1 MTEIKYKQSRIF
13 LLLLVYV
20 AVASSLIAAESG
32 DIWSVGIA
40 RIDITPKDSLWLAGY
55 AARDHAAEGTLH
67 ALWAK
72 ALVFEDAQGNQGV
85 LVTTDLLGFP
95 KKLSDDIR
103 DALKTTFGFEHAQI
117 ILSSSHTHSGP
128 VLQDALFDVYPLN
141 GLQKEKIAAYSRQ
154 LKYDIIRLVGLALGE
169 AAPANLFA
177 ENGVVRFQVNRRNND
192 SSTLESLADLNG
204 PNDYSVPVLGVKQG
218 GELVAAAF
226 GYACH
231 ATVLSGYEWS
241 GDYPGFAQL
250 ELEED
255 FPGLT
260 ALFFAGCGA
269 DMNPLPRRKVGLAKQ
284 YGKELAAAAENVLES
299 RNKFLTSELQTAYA
313 EIDLF
318 FSEPPS
324 DEALTRLS
332 ENGNPYQRRW
342 AQRMLAQIENG
353 QRLEASYP
361 YPVQVWR
368 MGEQALVALG
378 GEVVVDYAIQLK
390 RIFGQDIFVIGYAND
405 VMGYIPSTRVLRE
418 GGYEGLTS
426 QIVYGLPGAWAADI
440 ETRIMSA
447 AIELAKQAG
456 VSMPAE
462 KLLAD

>member
-1 MTEIKYKQSRIF
+1 MTEKKYKQSRIF
-13 LLLLVYV
+13 LLLLLYV
-20 AVASSLIAAESG
+20 AVASSVIAAESG

-55 AARDHAAEGTLH
+55 AARDHAAEKTMH
-67 ALWAK
+67 PLWAK
-72 ALVFEDAQGNQGV
+72 ALTFEDALGNQGV

-103 DALKTTFGFEHAQI
+103 DALKTTYGLERAQI

-141 GLQKEKIAAYSRQ
+141 ESQKEKIAAYSRQ

-204 PNDYSVPVLGVKQG
+204 PNDYAVPVLGVKQG